1 MKKKILLP
9 LSLSTF
15 VLALSGCG
23 GGGESATINEDPYQ
37 GVVTTTNGCDVGNT
51 QCQNFI
57 IDYPIEGLNF
67 DCSSV
72 VNKHFVT
79 KIEGNVATGA
89 CLTGDKI
96 SFYLQGSQSSRKI
109 ELGTVDLKQIVPTK
123 IENKAALISLADIAK
138 GMTGKEI
145 SNQTMSDDTYK
156 TLVRI
161 IRVFQAIGVKQNEY
175 VAGDVQPISITTNFK
190 NELSKLDANVVVADF
205 LDGTYESDLSPWLNI
220 SEVNE
225 TVVVQV
231 AKQLGNLSNVNIY
244 STSFLTLE
252 TLVGN
257 LNGFSG
263 SSQTEDSIGN
273 LIALTTRQG
282 YTVGYA
288 LQWTGKVDLSNGQ
301 TGSLISRMKLVTQ
314 VPPKKLNTYSQTGVG
329 GTYLTDIK
337 DWINPFT
344 QKIATPLVLRTN
356 PENNDVMQIYQG
368 KFINQNVIPG
378 NFDVYKS
385 LSGETQAPSDSST
398 YGKWR
403 QSDSGKQF
411 DGTIDLFKSNPATY
425 LNRDVFLT
433 ANNTKAGEVYI
444 FPLYADLK
452 FNFSDSSIE
461 PVQMSIV
468 IDENGDIRTNRSAT
482 SLTSNKCLAVNN
494 VMMDSD
500 NVQQYRI
507 GTTGAVNSSS
517 NDKSITLR
525 MILANPIFEKLDGV
539 LVGLNYTDQVFS
551 NEQVG
556 FASDGVRL
564 NLMNLIVDKNTTRG
578 INISGWDNNQTKVA
592 QWGNVYASYQSV
604 FNQENKNAVLS
615 QQQIDLAK
623 RTSGTIE
630 VSLPDCYEVKTK

>member
-96 SFYLQGSQSSRKI
+96 SFYLQGSQSSRKV

-225 TVVVQV
+225 TVAVQV

-329 GTYLTDIK
+329 GTHLTDIK

-482 SLTSNKCLAVNN
+482 SLTSNKCLTVNN

-564 NLMNLIVDKNTTRG
+564 NLMNLIVDKNTARG